1 MTAETVT
8 VLVVGTGTMG
18 AGIGQV
24 AAMAGDHVFLHDA
37 VPGAAIR
44 AKERIAESLARAAER
59 GRLDAATIPA
69 VLGRL
74 CPVESFA
81 AARDVSIVIEA
92 VKEDVDVKRA
102 VFARLDAAFTSSTL
116 LWTNTSM
123 IPITTIAE
131 GLRHPERVA
140 GTHFF
145 NPAPRMPLVELIAG
159 QQTSA
164 ETMSRVEE
172 TVTRWGKTPVRAPET
187 PGFIVNRILDAIKRE
202 SLALLDEG
210 VAAAD
215 IDLGVRLGL
224 NFPMGPFELMDLI
237 GLNTTLDCMIA
248 QARGMGRPA
257 KFSPKIEELVEQGHW
272 GRKTGRGFY
281 TYPSSP

>member
-1 MTAETVT
+1 MNVDAFS

-24 AAMAGDHVFLHDA
+24 AAMAGDQVFLYDA
-37 VPGAAIR
+37 APGAANR
-44 AKERIAESLARAAER
+44 AKERTAESLARAAAK
-59 GRLDAATIPA
+59 GHVDTASIPA
-69 VLGRL
+69 TLDRL
-74 CPVESFA
+74 RPVESLA
-81 AARDVSIVIEA
+81 AAGEVSVVIEA
-92 VKEDVDVKRA
+92 VKEDLAVKRS
-102 VFARLDAAFTSSTL
+102 VFADLDAAFAESTL

-123 IPITTIAE
+123 IAVTQIAE
-131 GLRHPERVA
+131 GLRYPGRVC

-145 NPAPRMPLVELIAG
+145 NPAPRMPLVEVIAG
-159 QQTSA
+159 RLTAA
-164 ETMSRVEE
+164 ETIHCAEE
-172 TVTRWGKTPVRAPET
+172 TVRRWGKTPVRAPDT

-202 SLALLDEG
+202 ALALLDEG
-210 VAAAD
+210 VPAAD

-248 QARGMGRPA
+248 QAKGMGRPA
-257 KFSPKIEELVEQGHW
+257 KFSPQIEELVAQGHW

-281 TYPSSP
+281 DYPSSP

>member
-1 MTAETVT
+1 MNADAFS
-8 VLVVGTGTMG
+8 VLVVGAGTMG

-24 AAMAGDHVFLHDA
+24 AAMAGDRVFLFDVA
-37 VPGAAIR
+37 PGAAGR
-44 AKERIAESLARAAER
+44 SKERIAGSLARAAAKGHVE
-59 GRLDAATIPA
+59 TTSIPA
-69 VLGRL
+69 TLARL

-81 AARDVSIVIEA
+81 AAGEVSVVIEA
-92 VKEDVDVKRA
+92 VKEDLAVKRA
-102 VFARLDAAFTSSTL
+102 VFAELDAAFAESTL

-123 IPITTIAE
+123 IAITSIAE
-131 GLRHPERVA
+131 GLRYPGRVA

-145 NPAPRMPLVELIAG
+145 NPVPRMPLVEIIAG
-159 QQTSA
+159 RLTA
-164 ETMSRVEE
+164 ADTILRAEE
-172 TVTRWGKTPVRAPET
+172 TVTRWGKTPVRAPDT

-210 VAAAD
+210 VPAAE
-215 IDLGVRLGL
+215 IDRGVRLGL

-248 QARGMGRPA
+248 QAKGMGRPA
-257 KFSPKIEELVEQGHW
+257 KFSPKIEELVAQRHW

-281 TYPSSP
+281 NYPSNP